1 MSISETGMFR
11 ILTFWMKELSPLQ
24 VIWKANI
31 VEFLDQIF
39 LLSMPLNLTKINC
52 ITLQIRSKAEFMS
65 KSQNIWQQI
74 ILLCTTV
81 MQCYARDP
89 RFELFRGDW
98 VTGVFDLCL
107 IYLPF
112 GNLAVKSRHL
122 FLCWYVLMIYFV
134 MMRLFIIYLSYC
146 QTSANKIC

>member
-1 MSISETGMFR
+1 MEGEYRGIFGFN
-11 ILTFWMKELSPLQ
+11 ILL
-24 VIWKANI
+24 N
-31 VEFLDQIF
+31 
-39 LLSMPLNLTKINC
+39 MPLNLAKINC
-52 ITLQIRSKAEFMS
+52 ITLKIRSKTEFMS
-65 KSQNIWQQI
+65 KSQTIWQQI

-134 MMRLFIIYLSYC
+134 MIRLSIVYLSYLNIDKLL
-146 QTSANKIC
+146 QIKFAKKFAESK

>member
-1 MSISETGMFR
+1 MEGEYRGIFGFN
-11 ILTFWMKELSPLQ
+11 ILL
-24 VIWKANI
+24 N
-31 VEFLDQIF
+31 
-39 LLSMPLNLTKINC
+39 MPLNLAKINC
-52 ITLQIRSKAEFMS
+52 ITLKIRSKTEFMS
-65 KSQNIWQQI
+65 KSQTIWQQI

-134 MMRLFIIYLSYC
+134 MIRLSIVYLSYLNIDKLL
-146 QTSANKIC
+146 QIKFVKKFAESK

>member
-1 MSISETGMFR
+1 MEGEYRGIFGFN
-11 ILTFWMKELSPLQ
+11 ILL
-24 VIWKANI
+24 N
-31 VEFLDQIF
+31 
-39 LLSMPLNLTKINC
+39 MPLNLAKINC
-52 ITLQIRSKAEFMS
+52 ITLKIRSKAEFMS

-74 ILLCTTV
+74 ILWCTTV

-107 IYLPF
+107 IYPPF

-122 FLCWYVLMIYFV
+122 FLCWYVLLIYFV
-134 MMRLFIIYLSYC
+134 MIRLSIVYLSYLNIDKLL
-146 QTSANKIC
+146 QIKFVKKFAESK